1 MNARD
6 KAIKQLLGRT
16 PSRRYKKDS
25 VLSRMVEKFPGHL
38 HVVAEHLAHR
48 IEESGGE
55 DCPAGRRLTVTMECE
70 LLALRNVLLAQV
82 LEDGLTGAEGNEHKH
97 LKTVL
102 RITDQISRLTN
113 LLGLDPPPRDSA
125 PINITAL
132 WSESTNDNDNA
143 QGEATDANNDT
154 DTDTDTDNAQGPPL
168 PVQGEEDRS
177 GTVDSEGPLD
187 RPEGLLGASNSE
199 GAES

>member
-1 MNARD
+1 MKARD
-6 KAIKQLLGRT
+6 AAIKQLLGRT

-113 LLGLDPPPRDSA
+113 LLGLDPPPTTNS
-125 PINITAL
+125 PINVTEL
-132 WSESTNDNDNA
+132 W
-143 QGEATDANNDT
+143 GELA
-154 DTDTDTDNAQGPPL
+154 TDTDTDNAQGPSL

-177 GTVDSEGPLD
+177 GTVDSKGPLD